1 MLKFALMNLW
11 NRRGRYG
18 WLFVELIIVSLLS
31 WLVLDRLVVLTY
43 QYNRPLGYDADLL
56 VTMQLEDIG
65 RRDRDYV
72 PGRTEED
79 EVNDFYDLLGY
90 VRSLPEVDKATPCAD
105 WGLEIGSAMNV
116 GMSTPDGGWIH
127 YVIIQYVPG
136 QQYFSTYGMKGD
148 GGADNAD
155 YLSDIPGPGI
165 MMTRRLAGFR
175 FPGQDPFEAC
185 DSMIENAGVP
195 TSPSQV
201 PNRLLALV
209 GEFRPTSTEPGSFG
223 FEFQALPAGVR
234 TDRIVMR
241 LHPDVDCENFVT
253 QLLGRIGE
261 FRRGNIRAVMVR
273 SYRSMIEEG
282 QNRESGPNRRLDRIF
297 AVFFLLNVC
306 LGVTGTFW
314 MMTRKRSPEVGVMRA
329 FGYTPGR
336 VRMLLFLEVTVLS
349 VVSWVIGCGFYL
361 IYALKNG
368 LFVGKTD
375 DFTHTWV
382 ESFPQH
388 FAVISGIILILL
400 MISVLIGVI
409 GPGWRLS
416 RVNPVVALRDE

>member
-1 MLKFALMNLW
+1 MLKLALMNLW

-56 VTMQLEDIG
+56 VTMQLEDVG

-72 PGRTEED
+72 PDRD
-79 EVNDFYDLLGY
+79 YVNDFYDLLGY
-90 VRSLPEVDKATPCAD
+90 VRSLPEVDKATPCHD
-105 WGLEIGSAMNV
+105 RVLEFGL
-116 GMSTPDGGWIH
+116 GMSTGFVTPDGSSWIN
-127 YVIIQYVPG
+127 YITIQYVPG
-136 QQYFSTYGMKGD
+136 QQYFSTYGLKGD

-155 YLSDIPGPGI
+155 YLSDIPGPGM

-185 DSMIENAGVP
+185 DSMIENAGEP
-195 TSPSQV
+195 TRPSQV
-201 PNRLLALV
+201 PKRLLALV

-223 FEFQALPAGVR
+223 FEFMALPASVR

-241 LHPDVDCENFVT
+241 LHPDVDRENFVT

-273 SYRSMIEEG
+273 SYRSILEES
-282 QNRESGPNRRLDRIF
+282 QNRESGPDRRLDRIF

-329 FGYTPGR
+329 FGFTPGR
-336 VRMLLFLEVTVLS
+336 VRRLLFLEVALLS
-349 VVSWVIGCGFYL
+349 VVSWVIGCGLYL
-361 IYALKNG
+361 IYALKKG
-368 LFVGKTD
+368 LFMGNTD

-400 MISVLIGVI
+400 MAAVLIGVV

>member
-1 MLKFALMNLW
+1 MLKLALMNLW

-31 WLVLDRLVVLTY
+31 WMVLDRLVVLTY

-56 VTMQLEDIG
+56 VTMQLEDVG

-72 PGRTEED
+72 PDRD
-79 EVNDFYDLLGY
+79 YVNDFYDLLGY
-90 VRSLPEVDKATPCAD
+90 VRSLPEVDKATPCSD
-105 WGLEIGSAMNV
+105 RGLEFGS
-116 GMSTPDGGWIH
+116 GMSTGFVTPDGSWIN
-127 YVIIQYVPG
+127 YITIQYVPG
-136 QQYFSTYGMKGD
+136 QQYFSTYGLKGD

-155 YLSDIPGPGI
+155 YLSDIPGPGM

-185 DSMIENAGVP
+185 DSMIENAGEP
-195 TSPSQV
+195 TRPSQV
-201 PNRLLALV
+201 PKRLLALV

-223 FEFQALPAGVR
+223 FEFMALPASVR

-241 LHPDVDCENFVT
+241 LHPDVDRENFVT

-273 SYRSMIEEG
+273 SYRSIIEEN
-282 QNRESGPNRRLDRIF
+282 QNRESGPDRRLDRIF

-329 FGYTPGR
+329 FGFTPGR
-336 VRMLLFLEVTVLS
+336 VRRLLFLEVVLLS
-349 VVSWVIGCGFYL
+349 VVSWVIGCGLYL
-361 IYALKNG
+361 IYALKKG
-368 LFVGKTD
+368 LFMGNTD

-400 MISVLIGVI
+400 MASVLIGVV